1 MYIAFYIYLIMVDFY
16 YILNKLQ
23 DFKKINI
30 KFLVLYTY
38 LFSM

>member
-16 YILNKLQ
+16 YILNKLL